1 MERVTGVVME
11 TKGNHV
17 VLITPKGEFKRV
29 RITGKLPGIG
39 EEVHIPVARKRFFNL
54 PRASWAAVAAA
65 VILLLSAS
73 PLLTVLNQPPEF
85 ATAYV
90 SIDIGPSIE
99 LTRSN
104 RENVLEA
111 HAYNSEGKKILEKLN
126 LKGMKID
133 EAVTSIT
140 REAVEMGYIQN
151 VDGNSV
157 LISVAPLPDSG
168 LEKDAIEKA
177 VLASA
182 NNVLADSK
190 INREV
195 KTISVP
201 SDIRE
206 SARVKGM
213 STGKYALLI
222 EAVNEGL
229 TVTEEEMKQNS
240 IDEVISQAGGQTEM
254 IIGMAQT
261 EKQFEI
267 KEQKYIAL
275 AGAKK
280 GNDDTRSGIVDIRP
294 SAGSTDTGSDTE
306 TTDGKIRFIDPII
319 RNGWLNDIGEPAG
332 SQKPAAA
339 VTTVPGSQGAGSQQP
354 GTPQNGADTPAAG
367 PVEDPNN
374 VNDKVYENTRDNYM
388 GPELPGDITGTE
400 EPMYILRPK
409 F

>member
-65 VILLLSAS
+65 VILLLAAG

-140 REAVEMGYIQN
+140 REAVELGYIQN
-151 VDGNSV
+151 ADGNSV

-168 LEKDAIEKA
+168 LEKDVIEKA

-182 NNVLADSK
+182 NSVLADSK
-190 INREV
+190 IDSEV

-206 SARVKGM
+206 NARVKGM

-240 IDEVISQAGGQTEM
+240 IDKVISKAGGQTEV

-261 EKQFEI
+261 EEQFEI

-275 AGAKK
+275 ASAQKE
-280 GNDDTRSGIVDIRP
+280 NDDTRSGIVDIRP
-294 SAGSTDTGSDTE
+294 SAGSTGTGSDSE
-306 TTDGKIRFIDPII
+306 KTDGKIRYIDPII
-319 RNGWLNDIGEPAG
+319 RNGGLSDNGEPTGA
-332 SQKPAAA
+332 QKPAAA
-339 VTTVPGSQGAGSQQP
+339 VTTVPGSQPAG
-354 GTPQNGADTPAAG
+354 TTRNGADTPAAG
-367 PVEDPNN
+367 PAEDPTV

-388 GPELPGDITGTE
+388 GPELPGYITGTD

>member
-11 TKGNHV
+11 IKRSHV
-17 VLITPKGEFKRV
+17 VLMTPKGEFKRV
-29 RITGKLPGIG
+29 RVTGKLPGIG
-39 EEVHIPVARKRFFNL
+39 EEVHIPIARKRFFNL

-65 VILLLSAS
+65 VILLLTAS

-111 HAYNSEGKKILEKLN
+111 HAYNSEGRQILEKLN

-140 REAVEMGYIQN
+140 REAVELGYIQN

-168 LEKDAIEKA
+168 LEKDAVEKA

-190 INREV
+190 IDSEV
-195 KTISVP
+195 NTISVP

-206 SARVKGM
+206 NARVKGM

-261 EKQFEI
+261 EEQFEI
-267 KEQKYIAL
+267 KEQRYIAL
-275 AGAKK
+275 ASAKK
-280 GNDDTRSGIVDIRP
+280 GNDDTRSGIGDIRP
-294 SAGSTDTGSDTE
+294 STGNTDPGPDTE
-306 TTDGKIRFIDPII
+306 KPDGKIRYIDPIR
-319 RNGWLNDIGEPAG
+319 RNDT
-332 SQKPAAA
+332 QKPGAA
-339 VTTVPGSQGAGSQQP
+339 VTTVPGSQGAGTQQP
-354 GTPQNGADTPAAG
+354 GTSQNGADTPAAG
-367 PVEDPNN
+367 SVEEPAT
-374 VNDKVYENTRDNYM
+374 VNDNVYENTRDNYM
-388 GPELPGDITGTE
+388 GPELPWDITGTD